1 MIFKLYNCDVGI
13 KIDGV
18 PYSFTHVQS
27 VTVEDPEMNKL
38 TRGANAGNKVGLSY
52 KEGLKEPK
60 KITIPIMD
68 MSVELKAVLDA
79 AFEDQTRMEVYAI
92 DRNDGSSKMGRNCVL
107 CQIPQQ
113 LQLDDTAD
121 SMNVSLS
128 WETFDMSEVH
138 KS

>member
-1 MIFKLYNCDVGI
+1 VIFKLYNCDVGI
-13 KIDGV
+13 KIEGV

-27 VTVEDPEMNKL
+27 VTIEDPEMNRI
-38 TRGANAGNKVGLSY
+38 TRGANAGNKIGIAY
-52 KEGLKEPK
+52 KEGTKDPK
-60 KITIPIMD
+60 KITIPIID
-68 MSVELKAVLDA
+68 MSSELKSVLDD
-79 AFEDQTRMEVYAI
+79 AFQNQTRMEVYAI

-113 LQLDDTAD
+113 LQIDETVE

-128 WETFDMSEVH
+128 WETFDLSEVH